1 MCGIVAPFN
10 GDVVSVQYVNPSVD
24 RSDSTTQGWWGTTR
38 GSQKTIVFI
47 RETLGVLKQV
57 ISLKIVH
64 TLKIAPQWL
73 SMVKIFESRLMRCIL
88 LTSRQWQFFKNIQV
102 LKRFSP
108 ESDAPK
114 FSAGPAENF
123 GAVLGVLINTI
134 LRPNI
139 HDWNILRT
147 YFYKY
152 LFIQSHYQPISI
164 HPTNISIFPLRA
176 VKLKHLGQGSC
187 QGPLR
192 GKLQNKRSL

>member
-1 MCGIVAPFN
+1 MTIFQNFLYQGAGLVRYNKGQPKN
-10 GDVVSVQYVNPSVD
+10 YLVQKRDLERVCLSRLYLWKLFTLWKLLKPLTAFLTVLAK
-24 RSDSTTQGWWGTTR
+24 STT
-38 GSQKTIVFI
+38 
-47 RETLGVLKQV
+47 
-57 ISLKIVH
+57 
-64 TLKIAPQWL
+64 WL

-102 LKRFSP
+102 LKRFLP
-108 ESDAPK
+108 QSDAPK

-123 GAVLGVLINTI
+123 GAVLDVLIKTI

-187 QGPLR
+187 QGPLH
-192 GKLQNKRSL
+192 GKL

>member
-1 MCGIVAPFN
+1 
-10 GDVVSVQYVNPSVD
+10 
-24 RSDSTTQGWWGTTR
+24 
-38 GSQKTIVFI
+38 
-47 RETLGVLKQV
+47 
-57 ISLKIVH
+57 
-64 TLKIAPQWL
+64 
-73 SMVKIFESRLMRCIL
+73 MRCIL
-88 LTSRQWQFFKNIQV
+88 LTSRQWQFFKDIQV

-108 ESDAPK
+108 QSDAPK

-176 VKLKHLGQGSC
+176 VKLKTPWPGVLPGATPREVTEQAIPVNISHLISVGIILL
-187 QGPLR
+187 PLVHAPIWASFELKQMSWWQTLSFILPQKYKIF
-192 GKLQNKRSL
+192 GDMAESIV

>member
-1 MCGIVAPFN
+1 MRYNKGQPKDYCVHKR
-10 GDVVSVQYVNPSVD
+10 D
-24 RSDSTTQGWWGTTR
+24 
-38 GSQKTIVFI
+38 
-47 RETLGVLKQV
+47 LGRVLKQV

-73 SMVKIFESRLMRCIL
+73 SMVKIFESRLMCCIL
-88 LTSRQWQFFKNIQV
+88 LTSRQWQFFKDIQV

-187 QGPLR
+187 QGPLH
-192 GKLQNKRSL
+192 GKLQNNRSLKIFLT